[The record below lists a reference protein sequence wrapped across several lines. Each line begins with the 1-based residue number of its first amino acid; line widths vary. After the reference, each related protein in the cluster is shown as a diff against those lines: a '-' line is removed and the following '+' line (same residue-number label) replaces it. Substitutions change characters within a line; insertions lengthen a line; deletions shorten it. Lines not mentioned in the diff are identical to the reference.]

1 MISLNSPSH
10 NLIHYLDGW
19 VAAEPGKAAIITPSD
34 LAASAHQITT
44 FKELH
49 GRMSRVAS
57 GLSAHGVAPGDRVIL
72 MVPMSQELYL
82 LILALLKMGAII
94 VFIDPWV
101 GLEQLRACT
110 RLVEPRAFVG
120 PALVHALALAFPEFR
135 SIPLKV
141 VTGRGFPGCI
151 PFARIMASGSDRHET
166 AAVAT
171 DTTALVTFTTG
182 SSGTPKGA
190 NRTHGFLDAQH
201 RALGH
206 HMGHGPQDVDMP
218 ALPMFILHN
227 LASGIPS
234 VVPAMKPSRPADV
247 DPAAIVRQVREFKV
261 TTMVGSPAYFDPIA
275 RWLESR
281 GERLESIKAIFTGG
295 GPVPPGL
302 LDRLVPLLPN
312 GTAYVGYGSTE
323 AEPVALIS
331 AQEVATETGRMTQE
345 GRGTCVG
352 RLADGLQARIVKPMA
367 GPIPPIPWS
376 DLDLPPGEIGE
387 ILVSGPHVNREYYRN
402 PQAVR
407 ENKVVESDGT
417 VWHRMGDM
425 GYFDE
430 QNRLWIVGR
439 MHNRVVR
446 DGVALYPV
454 MVEEVAA
461 HQPWVRRAALL
472 GLPHPQLGEEAIV
485 AVEAS
490 GRPEPDALRLAL
502 RTAGFEIDRVA
513 VVAKIP
519 VDPRHNAKVDYARL
533 KKKLRP
539 SA

>member
-1 MISLNSPSH
+1 M
-10 NLIHYLDGW
+10 
-19 VAAEPGKAAIITPSD
+19 
-34 LAASAHQITT
+34 
-44 FKELH
+44 
-49 GRMSRVAS
+49 
-57 GLSAHGVAPGDRVIL
+57 
-72 MVPMSQELYL
+72 
-82 LILALLKMGAII
+82 
-94 VFIDPWV
+94 
-101 GLEQLRACT
+101 
-110 RLVEPRAFVG
+110 
-120 PALVHALALAFPEFR
+120 
-135 SIPLKV
+135 
-141 VTGRGFPGCI
+141 
-151 PFARIMASGSDRHET
+151 
-166 AAVAT
+166 
-171 DTTALVTFTTG
+171 
-182 SSGTPKGA
+182 
-190 NRTHGFLDAQH
+190 
-201 RALGH
+201 
-206 HMGHGPQDVDMP
+206 
-218 ALPMFILHN
+218 
-227 LASGIPS
+227 
-234 VVPAMKPSRPADV
+234 
-247 DPAAIVRQVREFKV
+247 
-261 TTMVGSPAYFDPIA
+261 
-275 RWLESR
+275 
-281 GERLESIKAIFTGG
+281 
-295 GPVPPGL
+295 
-302 LDRLVPLLPN
+302 
-312 GTAYVGYGSTE
+312 
-323 AEPVALIS
+323 
-331 AQEVATETGRMTQE
+331 
-345 GRGTCVG
+345 
-352 RLADGLQARIVKPMA
+352 
-367 GPIPPIPWS
+367 
-376 DLDLPPGEIGE
+376 
-387 ILVSGPHVNREYYRN
+387 SGPHVNREYYRN